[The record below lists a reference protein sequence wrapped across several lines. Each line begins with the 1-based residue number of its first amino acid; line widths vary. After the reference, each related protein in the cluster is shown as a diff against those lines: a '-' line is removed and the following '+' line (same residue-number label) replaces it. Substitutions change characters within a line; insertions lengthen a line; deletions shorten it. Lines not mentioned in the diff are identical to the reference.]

1 MKGCYINGLG
11 CVATQKTDEKGQFI
25 EVEVNTSAN
34 VVEAVQPSYKGLF
47 PPAAGRR
54 MAKGVK
60 MGIYAS
66 TKALE
71 EANVEVPDAIITGTG
86 MGCLKDSEKFL
97 TAMIKNDEQFLTP
110 TNFIQSTHN
119 TVGGQIALG
128 LKCNGYNFTY
138 VNGAVSFE
146 SALYDAMLQLESG
159 EENSILI
166 GGVDEMS
173 DHTLELFKI
182 AKLIKNAEDQPYD
195 VLHPKSAGIVQ
206 GEGAAFFVVEG
217 EKKDTSYAQ
226 VVDVEIRNVLSLD
239 EVEDFIHNFLSDNDI
254 EIADIDAVLLGNNGD
269 VNYDSFYETPKELF
283 KNSQQLYY
291 KHLTGEW
298 NTVSSVG
305 LGIASQIIKNQKVED
320 FYKMNNMEVSS
331 INNVLIYNQY
341 RGIDHSLVLLQKC

>member
-1 MKGCYINGLG
+1 MKGCFINGLG
-11 CVATQKTDEKGQFI
+11 CVATQKTDETGQFI
-25 EVEVNTSAN
+25 EVAINTTDN
-34 VVEAVQPSYKGLF
+34 VLEAIEPSYSGLF

-71 EANVEVPDAIITGTG
+71 QAGVAVPDAIITGTG

-97 TAMIKNDEQFLTP
+97 KAMLANDEQFLTP

-146 SALYDAMLQLESG
+146 TALYDAKLQLESD

-173 DHTLELFKI
+173 EHTLELFKI
-182 AKLIKNAEDQPYD
+182 ACLIKKEEDKPYE
-195 VLHPKSAGIVQ
+195 VLHPTSVGIVQ
-206 GEGAAFFVVEG
+206 GEGAAFFVIESQQK
-217 EKKDTSYAQ
+217 ENSYAQ

-239 EVEDFIHNFLSDNDI
+239 KVEDFILSFLSENKL
-254 EIADIDAVLLGNNGD
+254 EVSDIDAILLGNNGD
-269 VNYDSFYETPKELF
+269 VNYDSFYESPKELF
-283 KNSQQLYY
+283 NNTQQLYY
-291 KHLTGEW
+291 KHLTGEF
-298 NTVSSVG
+298 NTASSVG
-305 LGIASQIIKNQKVED
+305 LSVASQIIKNQHIEEI
-320 FYKMNNMEVSS
+320 FKMNDIQTSG
-331 INNVLIYNQY
+331 INTVLIYNQY
-341 RGIDHSLVLLQKC
+341 RGIDHSLVLLKRC